1 MAFETNYSSN
11 NTELTILPP
20 GKYECIIHKA
30 FTNSKGSL
38 LFFQVVLIVRN
49 DVPQQY
55 QNRRIYHAIWQKKP
69 ENQTEDDKKV
79 DGFSYKQL
87 MNLCQSAGLPNGK
100 KYDDIDAMGAD
111 LIGKTV
117 VADIVHDE
125 WNGKINEKVK
135 WMYESKFPDCKHL
148 MKEIKPA
155 EESGG
160 QIDIVADDDDLPF

>member
-100 KYDDIDAMGAD
+100 KYDDIDALGAD

-117 VADIVHDE
+117 VADIIQNE
-125 WNGKINEKVK
+125 WNGKKSEKVK
-135 WMYESKFPDCKHL
+135 WMYESKFPDCKHQ
-148 MKEIKPA
+148 EIKPA